1 MNSTDHHLLFQGI
14 TCLYV
19 DVPDCEIIIWSQMN
33 PVCTLLGFPTGDMTI
48 ILLYEAPVGIAIFSF
63 DGDYLNDP
71 AKVLIFSLLMLL
83 KIWLSS
89 MKNSRSSNR
98 LLCFFYRTFGNAC
111 HRLLVTL
118 PFFNQ

>member
-1 MNSTDHHLLFQGI
+1 MR
-14 TCLYV
+14 
-19 DVPDCEIIIWSQMN
+19 
-33 PVCTLLGFPTGDMTI
+33 TLLGFPTGDMTI
-48 ILLYEAPVGIAIFSF
+48 VLLYEAPVGIAIFSF

-71 AKVLIFSLLMLL
+71 AKVLVFSLQDAPYALAVINE
-83 KIWLSS
+83 K
-89 MKNSRSSNR
+89 SRSTNR

>member
-19 DVPDCEIIIWSQMN
+19 DVHNLEIN
-33 PVCTLLGFPTGDMTI
+33 PVRTLLGFPTGDMTI
-48 ILLYEAPVGIAIFSF
+48 VLLYEAPVGIAIFSF